1 MSTLAHTLIEA
12 GLRHRLVTARILAG
26 LLGPGEARRYGLVN
40 RALEDRQTALIASPL
55 RALMDLVALR
65 RCEWQGLLQEVAH
78 QDLASNFFA
87 LKIHALLCRGFLK
100 GRGCRAVLRQRQKP

>member
-55 RALMDLVALR
+55 RALMDL
-65 RCEWQGLLQEVAH
+65 
-78 QDLASNFFA
+78 ASNFFA

-100 GRGCRAVLRQRQKP
+100 GRGCRAILGQRQKP